1 MRGDRNEY
9 EGGNMAA
16 RLMDDTRESA
26 RRFKQGD
33 VEKAPP
39 AKEGRAACI
48 LRNWAMAQ
56 RPHEA

>member
-1 MRGDRNEY
+1 MRDVRNDY

-33 VEKAPP
+33 VGIGKPRAESRAAAIVRNVLGAGP
-39 AKEGRAACI
+39 AKA
-48 LRNWAMAQ
+48 
-56 RPHEA
+56 